1 MTEQKMATNQDAFEL
16 KHLQRDIQE
25 IKSAI
30 SELSR
35 TIARI
40 SVFEERLTQITSAQ
54 ETLRHQLEQLD
65 ERQRKLESEHIYA
78 KASARTLAFTAKIAW
93 ALGGGVI
100 MSVLSKVLQAFG

>member
-1 MTEQKMATNQDAFEL
+1 MATNPQDSFEL

-30 SELSR
+30 AELSR

-40 SVFEERLTQITSAQ
+40 SVFEERLTQITAAQ
-54 ETLRHQLEQLD
+54 ETLRHQMEQLD
-65 ERQRKLESEHIYA
+65 ERQHKLENEHIYA
-78 KASARTLAFTAKIAW
+78 KASAKTLAMTAKVAW

-100 MSVLSKVLQAFG
+100 MSVLTKVLQAFA